1 MPPSVDAGERK
12 IPRRRFI
19 KLAGVI
25 AAAGLTGIVLGNEAG
40 RQLGDKSTEN
50 IVEPT
55 NQTSAAATTVT
66 DVRTLTNTQTE
77 TETLTNTQI
86 DTETDTQTET
96 DTLTDT
102 QTDMTTETDTE
113 TVTDTQV
120 ETVTSS
126 QTETAAT
133 STTSPSSAS
142 VSFPPPPNSFSIFW
156 ITDTQ
161 FLSETN
167 PALFG
172 SLTNWIVE
180 NWGAYNGK
188 VVIHTGDIVET
199 GAVPEQWQ
207 NADAAMS
214 NLLQN
219 GIPYTWCAGN
229 HDDLVGG
236 DPTSGWN
243 GNIWAPSFDPTQ
255 VSAQVNA
262 MQGVSWVGD
271 FHNGMN
277 TALAFSANGLDFL
290 VVNLEWNAQPD
301 VLAWVGGI
309 LDDPDYSDHH
319 VIIAP
324 HAYMNAW
331 GFPQVSSDAI
341 DLSGFVGGITALM
354 DAHSSNVFL
363 TLNGHFATD
372 FGYNLPSP
380 VNGRNE
386 LMFDRQDSTDAPG
399 DPIGHGVDPDTPTTT
414 DDEKVGGATVTIL
427 NFDTANNQINVS
439 TCDVYTGLWRADPYE
454 QYSITLFP
462 TLTAINPAGVAGRT
476 TTLTATK

>member
-1 MPPSVDAGERK
+1 LPSSEDAGERK

-19 KLAGVI
+19 KLAGIV
-25 AAAGLTGIVLGNEAG
+25 AAAGLTGIVVGNAAG
-40 RQLGDKSTEN
+40 QRLGDKATES
-50 IVEPT
+50 ITET
-55 NQTSAAATTVT
+55 TTQTSGTTTTVT
-66 DVRTLTNTQTE
+66 EVRTLTNTQT
-77 TETLTNTQI
+77 
-86 DTETDTQTET
+86 DTETDTQDETE
-96 DTLTDT
+96 TLTDT
-102 QTDMTTETDTE
+102 QTDTSTEVDTE

-120 ETVTSS
+120 ETVTST
-126 QTETAAT
+126 QDEAVAA
-133 STTSPSSAS
+133 STTSSSS
-142 VSFPPPPNSFSIFW
+142 TSISLEPPPVPFSIFW

-167 PALFG
+167 PTLFG
-172 SLTNWIVE
+172 NLTSWIAE

-188 VVIHTGDIVET
+188 MVIHTGDIVET
-199 GAVPEQWQ
+199 GATQAEWQ

-229 HDDLVGG
+229 HDDLFGG
-236 DPTSGWN
+236 DATSGWN
-243 GNIWAPSFDPTQ
+243 GNLWASSFDPTQ

-262 MQGVSWVGD
+262 MQGATWVDD

-277 TALAFSANGLDFL
+277 TAVTFSANGLNFL

-301 VLAWVGGI
+301 VLIWVGGI
-309 LDDPDYSDHH
+309 LDDPDYSGYR

-324 HAYMNAW
+324 HAYMNPW
-331 GFPQVSSDAI
+331 GFPQLSSDGV
-341 DLSGFVGGITALM
+341 DVSGFVTGITALM

-372 FGYNLPSP
+372 CGYNLPSP

-399 DPIGHGVDPDTPTTT
+399 DPSGHGVDPDTLTTT
-414 DDEKVGGATVTIL
+414 DIEKVGGATVTIL

-439 TCDVYTGLWRADPYE
+439 TYDVYTGLWREDPYE
-454 QYSITLFP
+454 QYSVTLFP
-462 TLTAINPAGVAGRT
+462 ALTPNSSTSIAGRGTLLTAI
-476 TTLTATK
+476 K